1 MRSAFMKITLILALA
16 LSTLQPV
23 TPAFAKTKG
32 CPTPDG
38 FIFASGKG
46 MGGTGIH
53 DGKGMGGTGA
63 KFAEG
68 KGMGGT
74 GIHNGKGMG
83 GTGAKFAERGIGG
96 TGITGDIGVYG
107 RVTGFGSICVN
118 GMEIEYTAKT
128 PVENNGRNASIQAL
142 RVGQVVAVRAFQKNG
157 EFRARKITVDKAVS
171 GRIGSINAKRGEM
184 VVAKQ
189 RVIADGK
196 GRDVMKL
203 LKAGDYVSVS
213 GMKRADGVII
223 AGLIERMKPAKSG
236 SISHVNT
243 IFKSGV
249 KHFLTQGYVREY
261 NNGALRMAD
270 GTKISLAVAS
280 RKAPEIHSRVIVFG
294 DVGANGALIAQGFI
308 PETAPFSLGLIV
320 PVLKG
325 IEGQQGGIGGNLP
338 TQLGSLPLPSI
349 GETGIHVPS
358 VDVPAVDVPAVDVP
372 PVDLP
377 LLPPVDLP
385 PVDVPVID
393 VPALPPVDVPLP
405 PIIPDLPI
413 IH

>member
-1 MRSAFMKITLILALA
+1 MRSAFMKIIVILALA
-16 LSTLQPV
+16 ISTLQPV
-23 TPAFAKTKG
+23 APAMAKTKG

-38 FIFASGKG
+38 FIFAS
-46 MGGTGIH
+46 
-53 DGKGMGGTGA
+53 GKGMGGTGA

-128 PVENNGRNASIQAL
+128 PVENNGRSASIQAL

-171 GRIGSINAKRGEM
+171 GRVASINAKRGEM
-184 VVAKQ
+184 IIAKQ
-189 RVIADGK
+189 KVIADGK
-196 GRDVMKL
+196 GREVMKL

-223 AGLIERMKPAKSG
+223 AGLIERMKPAKGG

-270 GTKISLAVAS
+270 GTKISLSVTS
-280 RKAPEIHSRVIVFG
+280 RKAPEINSRVIVFG
-294 DVGANGALIAQGFI
+294 DVGVNGALIAQGFM

-325 IEGQQGGIGGNLP
+325 IEGQQGGLGGGMGGNLP

-349 GETGIHVPS
+349 AETGIHVPS
-358 VDVPAVDVPAVDVP
+358 VDVPAIDVPAVDVP

>member
-1 MRSAFMKITLILALA
+1 MRSAFMKIVVILALA

-23 TPAFAKTKG
+23 APAQAKTKG

-53 DGKGMGGTGA
+53 DGKGVGGTGA

-83 GTGAKFAERGIGG
+83 GTGAKFADRGIGG

-107 RVTGFGSICVN
+107 RITGFGSICVN

-142 RVGQVVAVRAFQKNG
+142 RVGQVVAVRAYRKNG

-171 GRIGSINAKRGEM
+171 GRVASVNAKRGEM
-184 VVAKQ
+184 MVSKQ
-189 RVIADGK
+189 KVIADGR

-223 AGLIERMKPAKSG
+223 AGLIERMKPAKGG

-243 IFKSGV
+243 VFKSGV
-249 KHFLTQGYVREY
+249 KHFLTQGYVRAFKD
-261 NNGALRMAD
+261 GTLRMAD
-270 GTKISLAVAS
+270 GTKISLGVSA
-280 RKAPEIHSRVIVFG
+280 RKAPEINSRIIVFG
-294 DVGANGALIAQGFI
+294 DVGANGSMIAQGFL

-320 PVLKG
+320 PGLKG
-325 IEGQQGGIGGNLP
+325 IEGQQGGLGGGLP

-349 GETGIHVPS
+349 AETGIHVPS
-358 VDVPAVDVPAVDVP
+358 VDVPAIDVPAVDVP

>member
-1 MRSAFMKITLILALA
+1 MRHAFMKIVVILALA

-23 TPAFAKTKG
+23 TPALAKTKG

-53 DGKGMGGTGA
+53 DGKGMGGTG
-63 KFAEG
+63 
-68 KGMGGT
+68 
-74 GIHNGKGMG
+74 IHNGKGMG
-83 GTGAKFAERGIGG
+83 GTGAKFADRGIGG

-142 RVGQVVAVRAFQKNG
+142 RIGQVVAVRAYQKNG

-184 VVAKQ
+184 VVAQQK
-189 RVIADGK
+189 VIADGK

-203 LKAGDYVSVS
+203 LRAGDYVSVS

-236 SISHVNT
+236 SISHVNS

-249 KHFLTQGYVREY
+249 KHFLTQGYVRAY

-270 GTKISLAVAS
+270 GTKISLGVAA
-280 RKAPEIHSRVIVFG
+280 RKAPEINSRVIVFG
-294 DVGANGALIAQGFI
+294 DVGANGALIAQGFV
-308 PETAPFSLGLIV
+308 PESAPFSLGLIV
-320 PVLKG
+320 PALKG
-325 IEGQQGGIGGNLP
+325 IEGQHGSLGGNLP
-338 TQLGSLPLPSI
+338 TQLGSLALPSI

-358 VDVPAVDVPAVDVP
+358 VDVPGVDVPAVDVP

-377 LLPPVDLP
+377 LLPP
-385 PVDVPVID
+385 I
-393 VPALPPVDVPLP
+393 ALPPIDVPLP

>member
-1 MRSAFMKITLILALA
+1 MRHAFMKIVVILALA

-23 TPAFAKTKG
+23 TPALAKTKG

-53 DGKGMGGTGA
+53 DGKGMGGTG
-63 KFAEG
+63 
-68 KGMGGT
+68 
-74 GIHNGKGMG
+74 IHNGKGMG
-83 GTGAKFAERGIGG
+83 GTGAKFADRGIGG

-128 PVENNGRNASIQAL
+128 PVETNGRKASIQAL
-142 RVGQVVAVRAFQKNG
+142 RIGQVVAVRAYQKNG

-184 VVAKQ
+184 VVAQQK
-189 RVIADGK
+189 VIADGK

-203 LKAGDYVSVS
+203 LRAGDYVSVS

-236 SISHVNT
+236 SISHVNS

-249 KHFLTQGYVREY
+249 KHFLTQGYVRAY

-270 GTKISLAVAS
+270 GTKISLGVAA
-280 RKAPEIHSRVIVFG
+280 RKAPEINSRVIVFG
-294 DVGANGALIAQGFI
+294 DVGANGALIAQGFV
-308 PETAPFSLGLIV
+308 PESAPFSLGLIV
-320 PVLKG
+320 PALKG
-325 IEGQQGGIGGNLP
+325 IEGQHSSLGGNLP
-338 TQLGSLPLPSI
+338 TQLGSLALPSI

-358 VDVPAVDVPAVDVP
+358 VDVPGVDVPAVDVP

-377 LLPPVDLP
+377 LLPP
-385 PVDVPVID
+385 I
-393 VPALPPVDVPLP
+393 ALPPIDVPLP

>member
-1 MRSAFMKITLILALA
+1 MRSAFMKIVVILALA

-23 TPAFAKTKG
+23 TPAFAKPKG

-74 GIHNGKGMG
+74 GILNGKGMG
-83 GTGAKFAERGIGG
+83 GTGAKFADRGIGG

-118 GMEIEYTAKT
+118 GMEIEYTTKT

-142 RVGQVVAVRAFQKNG
+142 RVGQVVAVRAYNKNG

-171 GRIGSINAKRGEM
+171 GRVGRVNAKRGEM
-184 VVAKQ
+184 IVGKQ
-189 RVIADGK
+189 KVIADGK
-196 GRDVMKL
+196 GRAVMKL
-203 LKAGDYVSVS
+203 LKPGDYVSVS

-223 AGLIERMKPAKSG
+223 AGLIERMKPAKTG
-236 SISHVNT
+236 SISHVNS

-261 NNGALRMAD
+261 NNGALRLAD
-270 GTKISLAVAS
+270 GTKISLAVSA
-280 RKAPEIHSRVIVFG
+280 RKAPEINSRVIVFG
-294 DVGANGALIAQGFI
+294 DVGANGSLVAQGFM

-325 IEGQQGGIGGNLP
+325 IEGQQGGIGGGLP

-349 GETGIHVPS
+349 AETGIHVPS

-393 VPALPPVDVPLP
+393 VPALPPVDIPIP
-405 PIIPDLPI
+405 PVIPDLPI

>member
-1 MRSAFMKITLILALA
+1 MRSAFMKIAVIFALA

-23 TPAFAKTKG
+23 TPALAKPRG

-38 FIFASGKG
+38 FIYASGKG

-53 DGKGMGGTGA
+53 NGKGMGGTGA

-74 GIHNGKGMG
+74 GIHNGRGMG
-83 GTGAKFAERGIGG
+83 GTGAKFADRGIGG

-128 PVENNGRNASIQAL
+128 PVENNGRGASIQAL
-142 RVGQVVAVRAFQKNG
+142 RVGQVVAVRVYQKNG

-171 GRIGSINAKRGEM
+171 GRVTSVNAKRGEM
-184 VVAKQ
+184 MVAKQ
-189 RVIADGK
+189 KVVADGK
-196 GRDVMKL
+196 GRAVMKL
-203 LKAGDYVSVS
+203 LKAGDHVSVS

-223 AGLIERMKPAKSG
+223 AGLIERVKAGGKAN
-236 SISHVNT
+236 SISHVSS

-261 NNGALRMAD
+261 NNGTLRMAD
-270 GTKISLAVAS
+270 GTRIALAGA
-280 RKAPEIHSRVIVFG
+280 RKTPEINSRVIVFG
-294 DVGANGALIAQGFI
+294 DVGANGSLIAQGFM

-325 IEGQQGGIGGNLP
+325 IEGQQGGIGGVLP

-349 GETGIHVPS
+349 AETGIHVPS
-358 VDVPAVDVPAVDVP
+358 VDVPAIDVPAVDVP

-377 LLPPVDLP
+377 LLPPIDLP

-393 VPALPPVDVPLP
+393 VPALPPVDIPLP

-413 IH
+413 IR